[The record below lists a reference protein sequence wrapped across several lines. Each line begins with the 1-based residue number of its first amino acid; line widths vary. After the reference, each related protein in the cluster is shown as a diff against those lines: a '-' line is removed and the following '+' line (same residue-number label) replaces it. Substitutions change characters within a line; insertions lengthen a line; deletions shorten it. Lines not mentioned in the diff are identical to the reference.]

1 MAIRKDVNDMLN
13 NLKQEEPPKEEKHSK
28 SKFDNMSVDDLLT
41 ALNDGKENET
51 PRKAPIR
58 ELKRIPSSR
67 PKEQPKTANNASS
80 GKNVNKKSSS
90 KPKNSDD
97 STPKRKK
104 IVIGEL
110 PDYEAIR
117 QQEIEN
123 DTKEETKKEKTSKPA
138 ESEKKDNSKSDKD
151 NSKKGFFSRVKDLMY
166 ASADDEAETEEE
178 TDGKSVVSD
187 DDSKGSFTVEEIREN
202 TESTVA
208 SIEEAISAI
217 TDTELVKEEKKAV
230 PEKEDKPK
238 ENKSEPVPK
247 NRKNNNKSKQN
258 SNQKKKT
265 ENSNSKP
272 ETKNEKQEEK
282 KPETKAEK
290 TENSEEKKSETKTE
304 KIVDSEEKKSETK
317 TEKTVDSE
325 EKKEPTK
332 KPQQSGSKKK
342 KKNGNRQTKDSQ
354 KPVKSSE
361 SIIDDIHKEAENTVS
376 EIENNNAPE
385 KTKQESPDTSVE
397 EPKQDSDEQKKDTE
411 QVTDEIIV
419 RISENKEAVSS
430 AEKFKKG
437 RYAIPAL
444 LCIVLAII
452 GVIAIVSTLISNI
465 GGRNDDFEKAVYPA
479 VITNIGSF
487 DSPSELTSDQIIN
500 AAIWSVVIDN
510 KKLSEYNEIMGA
522 VNIPA
527 ADVEKFA
534 VELFGEDI
542 PELNHTTVGSAE
554 SKFYYNKE
562 AESYNVPIKPDTFTY
577 LPEVTSVSK
586 RDGEYRVDVNY
597 IEEHPEWMDKSV
609 SKTVQFRLSK
619 NDDGGYKINSMTVI
633 SESSST

>member
-67 PKEQPKTANNASS
+67 PKEQPNTTSNVSS

-117 QQEIEN
+117 QQEIEKDN
-123 DTKEETKKEKTSKPA
+123 KEETKKEKTSKPA

-178 TDGKSVVSD
+178 TDGKSEVSD

-202 TESTVA
+202 TVA
-208 SIEEAISAI
+208 SIEKAISAI
-217 TDTELVKEEKKAV
+217 TDTELVKEEKKAF

-238 ENKSEPVPK
+238 ENKSEPVSK

-282 KPETKAEK
+282 KPETK
-290 TENSEEKKSETKTE
+290 TE
-304 KIVDSEEKKSETK
+304 KAENSEEKKSETK

-342 KKNGNRQTKDSQ
+342 KKNGNKQTKDSQ

-361 SIIDDIHKEAENTVS
+361 SIIEDIQKEAENTVS

-397 EPKQDSDEQKKDTE
+397 EPEQDSDEQKKDTE